1 MFYLSFIMNQY
12 NEKVIRAYQTDS
24 TIRVYQ
30 AFSDE
35 LTSLA
40 VKHHSFKENP
50 HFKMTRMTWIKP
62 SFLWMMYR
70 AGWGNKDNKQQR
82 ILAID
87 ISKEGFD
94 WALAHSCSSHKPIT
108 ISTDEWNIVKSKT
121 PVRVQWDP
129 ERNLLL
135 EPLKYRTIQIGLSGI
150 AVEHYINKWI
160 TGIIDIT
167 EEAKEI
173 SNLVVQHKFKE
184 ASLLL
189 PNESIYIPDQTIE
202 VAKL

>member
-1 MFYLSFIMNQY
+1 MNQY
-12 NEKVIRAYQTDS
+12 DEKVIRAYQTDS

-35 LTSLA
+35 LASLA
-40 VKHHSFKENP
+40 VKHHSFKDNP

-70 AGWGNKDNKQQR
+70 VGWGNKDNKQQK

>member
-1 MFYLSFIMNQY
+1 MNQY
-12 NEKVIRAYQTDS
+12 DEKVIRAYQTDS

-35 LTSLA
+35 LASLA
-40 VKHHSFKENP
+40 VKHHSFKDNP

-121 PVRVQWDP
+121 PVRIQWDP

-167 EEAKEI
+167 EEVKEI

>member
-1 MFYLSFIMNQY
+1 MNQY
-12 NEKVIRAYQTDS
+12 DEKVIRAYQTNS

-35 LTSLA
+35 LASLA
-40 VKHHSFKENP
+40 VKHNSFKDNP
-50 HFKMTRMTWIKP
+50 HFKLTRMTWIKP

-94 WALAHSCSSHKPIT
+94 WALAHSCSSHKPIA

-150 AVEHYINKWI
+150 AVEHYINRWI

-167 EEAKEI
+167 EEVKEI

>member
-1 MFYLSFIMNQY
+1 MNKY
-12 NEKVIRAYQTDS
+12 DEKVIRAYQTES

-30 AFSDE
+30 AFSYE
-35 LTSLA
+35 LASLA
-40 VKHHSFKENP
+40 IRNKSFKDNP

-70 AGWGNKDNKQQR
+70 AGWGHKDNKQQK

-87 ISKEGFD
+87 ISKNGFD
-94 WALAHSCSSHKPIT
+94 WALSHSCSSHKPIAIT
-108 ISTDEWNIVKSKT
+108 EDEWNIVKSKT
-121 PVRVQWDP
+121 PVRIQWDP

-135 EPLKYRTIQIGLSGI
+135 EPLKYRAIQIGLSGI
-150 AVEHYINKWI
+150 AVEHYINKWV
-160 TGIIDIT
+160 TDIIDIT
-167 EEAKEI
+167 KEAKEI
-173 SNLVVQHKFKE
+173 SNLVVEHKFKE

-189 PNESIYIPDQTIE
+189 PNESIYIPDQTID

>member
-1 MFYLSFIMNQY
+1 MNQY
-12 NEKVIRAYQTDS
+12 DEKVIRAYQTDS

-35 LTSLA
+35 LASLA
-40 VKHHSFKENP
+40 VKHHSFKDNP

-62 SFLWMMYR
+62 SFFWMMYR
-70 AGWGNKDNKQQR
+70 AGWGNKDNKQQK

>member
-1 MFYLSFIMNQY
+1 MNQY

>member
-1 MFYLSFIMNQY
+1 MVNHLNLNNDKDFGFLLIKSIKNGS
-12 NEKVIRAYQTDS
+12 IT
-24 TIRVYQ
+24 
-30 AFSDE
+30 
-35 LTSLA
+35 
-40 VKHHSFKENP
+40 KHHSFKDNP

-70 AGWGNKDNKQQR
+70 AGWGNKDNKQQK

-135 EPLKYRTIQIGLSGI
+135 EPLKYRNIQIGLSGI

>member
-1 MFYLSFIMNQY
+1 MCQLMVNHLNLNNDKDFGFLLIKSIKNGS
-12 NEKVIRAYQTDS
+12 IT
-24 TIRVYQ
+24 
-30 AFSDE
+30 
-35 LTSLA
+35 
-40 VKHHSFKENP
+40 KHHSFKDNP

-70 AGWGNKDNKQQR
+70 AGWGNKDNKQQK

-135 EPLKYRTIQIGLSGI
+135 EPLKYRNIQIGLSGI

>member
-1 MFYLSFIMNQY
+1 MNQY

-35 LTSLA
+35 LASLA

>member
-1 MFYLSFIMNQY
+1 MNQY
-12 NEKVIRAYQTDS
+12 DEKVIRAYQTDS

-35 LTSLA
+35 LASLA
-40 VKHHSFKENP
+40 VKHHSFKDNP

-70 AGWGNKDNKQQR
+70 AGWGNKDNKQQK

>member
-1 MFYLSFIMNQY
+1 MNQY
-12 NEKVIRAYQTDS
+12 DEKVIRAYQTDS

-35 LTSLA
+35 LASLA
-40 VKHHSFKENP
+40 VKHHSFKDNP

>member
-1 MFYLSFIMNQY
+1 MNQY
-12 NEKVIRAYQTDS
+12 DEKVIRAYQTDS

-35 LTSLA
+35 LASLA

-70 AGWGNKDNKQQR
+70 ADWGNKDNKQQR

-94 WALAHSCSSHKPIT
+94 WALAHSCSSHKPIK

>member
-1 MFYLSFIMNQY
+1 MNQY
-12 NEKVIRAYQTDS
+12 DEKVIRAYQTDS

-30 AFSDE
+30 AFSVE
-35 LTSLA
+35 LASQA
-40 VKHHSFKENP
+40 VKHHSFKDNP